1 MQQPPTNDYI
11 NWLRMQEGQLAIEE
25 TQLVAEEQWLMQTIW
40 EHNNNTGARW
50 GQGILHALAKS
61 DYPTPWKRRSFWL
74 RNKQHELMGK
84 RAALQARRAWL
95 QQEKAKYGLP

>member
-25 TQLVAEEQWLMQTIW
+25 TQLAAEEQWLQQTIW
-40 EHNNNTGARW
+40 EHNTNTGARL
-50 GQGILHALAKS
+50 GQALLHALAKS
-61 DYPTPWKRRSFWL
+61 YYPTSWKRQSFWL
-74 RNKQHELMGK
+74 RNKQHELAGK
-84 RAALQARRAWL
+84 RATLQARRAWL